1 MTDNKRDLE
10 EWHALNTMLAL
21 AGLTVDQARHQLE
34 RMEQMKG
41 LLESRI
47 IDIEKRLKIDYT
59 TQNGL

>member
-21 AGLTVDQARHQLE
+21 AGLMVDQARHQLE
-34 RMEQMKG
+34 RAEQMKR
-41 LLESRI
+41 LLESHM